1 MFTLARKFWPTQN
14 YKLKLFRTKEIDL
27 LYILET
33 WGLVDDMLM
42 TNEGNLSDRQTW
54 KSP

>member
-33 WGLVDDMLM
+33 LETLEIMLM
-42 TNEGNLSDRQTW
+42 TNEGNLLDR
-54 KSP
+54 